1 MGVNQWDFNHSQSWL
16 VYDIDIPTL
25 MLQKNQMR
33 HISKFWMILYL
44 DSLRPMKLVQRVL
57 CGWLGPLSKYVPC
70 WPVLLVSKAQHP
82 CWLIVMSG
90 ENSWVRHRV
99 KPGLINPDW
108 STGVTRFT
116 PKKTPL
122 SRTFLKNSRRSSRRI
137 MRPSRTRELSQRGF
151 WVPQLGKAWIL
162 I

>member
-108 STGVTRFT
+108 STGVTRVT
-116 PKKTPL
+116 PKKRHFPGHSWRTAGGHQEELCGPAGHGNWASGGVESL
-122 SRTFLKNSRRSSRRI
+122 S
-137 MRPSRTRELSQRGF
+137 
-151 WVPQLGKAWIL
+151 
-162 I
+162 